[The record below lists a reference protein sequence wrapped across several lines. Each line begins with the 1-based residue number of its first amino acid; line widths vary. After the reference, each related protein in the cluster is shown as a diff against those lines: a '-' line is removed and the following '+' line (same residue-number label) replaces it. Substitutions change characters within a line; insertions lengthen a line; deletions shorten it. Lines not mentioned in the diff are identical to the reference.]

1 MQKTQFNLASQFL
14 SELDADW
21 AQLVQY
27 IGPCSL
33 ETKAEREPYEAL
45 ARAVAYQQLSTKVGD
60 IILQRFTVHFGGIL
74 PSPHELSLA
83 RFDDLRTCGFSARKI
98 ETLQGIAEARLNGTI
113 PIREEAD
120 EMTDEALIERLI
132 TLKGIG
138 RWTVEM
144 MLMFTLERQDIL
156 PVDDL
161 GVREGYKRL
170 KSLAEA
176 PTPKALKLIGE
187 AWQPY
192 RSVASWYLWRV
203 PKIQFNA
210 LKHN

>member
-1 MQKTQFNLASQFL
+1 MHNTSFLEASQFL
-14 SELDADW
+14 SALDADW
-21 AQLVQY
+21 AQLVQH

-60 IILQRFTVHFGGIL
+60 VILQRFIAYFGQSF
-74 PSPHELSLA
+74 PSPAQLTNA
-83 RFDDLRTCGFSARKI
+83 QFDDLRACGFSGRKI
-98 ETLQGIAEARLNGTI
+98 ETLQGIAQARLNGII
-113 PIREEAD
+113 PSREEAD
-120 EMTDEALIERLI
+120 EMSDEALIERLI

-144 MLMFTLERQDIL
+144 MLIFTLERQDVL

-170 KSLAEA
+170 KNLTEA
-176 PTPKALKLIGE
+176 PTPKILKQIGE

-192 RSVASWYLWRV
+192 RTAASWYLWRV
-203 PKIQFNA
+203 PK
-210 LKHN
+210 LV